1 LQNDYTF
8 KKLCRHIVC
17 EKILL
22 INILDYVYNLRKKLW
37 LKMNM
42 IKKQN
47 MNLTQCWN
55 IRIYHSLA
63 RKKIKTYSWVQ
74 IINLEDDEN
83 NTYLNEVGHGND
95 EKPYAKTT

>member
-1 LQNDYTF
+1 
-8 KKLCRHIVC
+8 
-17 EKILL
+17 
-22 INILDYVYNLRKKLW
+22 
-37 LKMNM
+37 MNM

-95 EKPYAKTT
+95 EKP